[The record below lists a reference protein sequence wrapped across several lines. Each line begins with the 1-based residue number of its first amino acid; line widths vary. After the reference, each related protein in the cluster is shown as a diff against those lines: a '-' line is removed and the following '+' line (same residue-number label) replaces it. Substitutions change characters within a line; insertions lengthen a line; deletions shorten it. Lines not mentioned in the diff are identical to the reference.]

1 MGAICKSA
9 SDAKLLLCRENW
21 PPNAFGGKCDVK
33 RHKRA
38 TFVESD
44 PDILTVQSRQSAE
57 RDPAAS
63 ARMIANA
70 ARRDLCQRTV
80 VCFNFY
86 QDTTPDMVKADWV
99 DAVDDAFMMGR
110 LIGVVFKSKVM
121 ADDLVKNGRAW
132 LNTVIRGDHR
142 KDREELKPDC
152 CERCHSPFHAVQQ
165 CDAPAPACSFCTGPH
180 DVVQCT
186 KDPALRKC
194 IRCGGPHSAQYLG
207 CPILQAF
214 LREARKNSK
223 EAAALARQQLHRDA
237 PQERPVVSDAQFPPL
252 PINPALS
259 QPARPAATA
268 WHPSVDPNLTTLL
281 GQVTVALKAIEQL
294 AASLSD
300 AVQRLNNV
308 ERQLAAAPEART
320 SQAGDAD
327 DVENF
332 TDAVLG
338 LGSTR
343 IRDLVK
349 QIGQEIFTGA
359 NKHAASSRITVS
371 RLSSTSSIESDD

>member
-1 MGAICKSA
+1 
-9 SDAKLLLCRENW
+9 
-21 PPNAFGGKCDVK
+21 
-33 RHKRA
+33 
-38 TFVESD
+38 
-44 PDILTVQSRQSAE
+44 
-57 RDPAAS
+57 
-63 ARMIANA
+63 
-70 ARRDLCQRTV
+70 
-80 VCFNFY
+80 
-86 QDTTPDMVKADWV
+86 
-99 DAVDDAFMMGR
+99 
-110 LIGVVFKSKVM
+110 
-121 ADDLVKNGRAW
+121 
-132 LNTVIRGDHR
+132 
-142 KDREELKPDC
+142 
-152 CERCHSPFHAVQQ
+152 
-165 CDAPAPACSFCTGPH
+165 
-180 DVVQCT
+180 
-186 KDPALRKC
+186 
-194 IRCGGPHSAQYLG
+194 
-207 CPILQAF
+207 
-214 LREARKNSK
+214 
-223 EAAALARQQLHRDA
+223 
-237 PQERPVVSDAQFPPL
+237 
-252 PINPALS
+252 
-259 QPARPAATA
+259 
-268 WHPSVDPNLTTLL
+268 LL